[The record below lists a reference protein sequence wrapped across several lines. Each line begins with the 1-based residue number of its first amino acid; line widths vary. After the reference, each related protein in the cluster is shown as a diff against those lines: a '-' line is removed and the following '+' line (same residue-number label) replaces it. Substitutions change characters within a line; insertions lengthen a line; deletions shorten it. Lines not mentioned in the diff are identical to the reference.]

1 MRFISHKQ
9 LLSPFSDIEMF
20 CFWQCKK
27 MVFEYGP
34 VIIANAEQFL
44 EDTDVCSVLRVCTA
58 STTVVKKDALSVVA
72 EAKVVSDT

>member
-1 MRFISHKQ
+1 
-9 LLSPFSDIEMF
+9 
-20 CFWQCKK
+20 

-34 VIIANAEQFL
+34 MIIANAEQFL